1 MMLIG
6 RWRGGEGVDVN
17 LVGMVQVASQRCHS
31 DVCCNR
37 HEAHQCHLV
46 ERGKMDV
53 REGCVGVVVAM

>member
-1 MMLIG
+1 M
-6 RWRGGEGVDVN
+6 VDVD
-17 LVGMVQVASQRCHS
+17 VVWMVQAASQHYHS

-53 REGCVGVVVAM
+53 REGCVGMVVAM